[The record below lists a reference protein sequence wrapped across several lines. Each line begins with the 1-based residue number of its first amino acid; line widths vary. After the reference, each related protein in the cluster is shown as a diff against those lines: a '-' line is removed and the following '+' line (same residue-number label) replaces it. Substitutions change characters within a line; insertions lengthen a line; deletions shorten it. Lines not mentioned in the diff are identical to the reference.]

1 MEVDGDAPNLTDYV
15 SANGAGGS
23 IAKNT
28 EVIDISDYPV
38 KKKKSRLSN
47 AYNKDLCKN
56 NKPLTDFINKCLFL
70 DPTIGM
76 ETVINKVLLPSY
88 VKADKEYK
96 ESNKFR
102 RVITKAFQRL
112 IDDPDR
118 KYTHISDVVD
128 TLKFHVE
135 TPPQLKISPVK
146 KRVNFITLSTK
157 VSVKPNDHNRKRPM
171 IQSSSRIC
179 PPKKS
184 KSEVI
189 ALDCDDDDE
198 VIPIDDEA
206 YEDTSNQVKE
216 NQKSK
221 SQTEE
226 ENLVNGDTDTIE
238 IQDSQEVK
246 ITDEKESDHS
256 VNKLN
261 GDISTT
267 ENIEET
273 DKEIENEKENVGS
286 NENLLVPHKEKIVRL
301 EKPKLKKEPAKRPEE
316 MTEVE
321 KARRIRIIEA
331 KIETYNKTIAQL
343 DLEEVTDDSLNSPYH
358 KCDRLR
364 ASIVKLYKE
373 LCTLVGEA
381 PPKRRKIQLQIKE
394 GVPQGPIKRLE
405 KFLNKRADAE
415 GETPF
420 PDFSD
425 VIRCVE
431 KANEVDGLGWSKA
444 KIMKEAQS
452 IFTYCGRAL
461 QKKRQQREW
470 KHLRAMARPE
480 EFEADPAET
489 DMELQARLEAN
500 RRLASQREAEVF
512 NKFTQ
517 LEDVPEPAASTS
529 FAIEE
534 PSEHDSS
541 SDEETE
547 PTPVL
552 KESNNVNV
560 TSNVNVNNNVNVTS
574 NVNETSNVNVT
585 SNVND
590 SEVVVKQEPEEVPIK
605 IQYQGDISLVINISD
620 SESEDEYGVLTF

>member
-1 MEVDGDAPNLTDYV
+1 MEIDGDTPNLTDYM
-15 SANGAGGS
+15 SANIAGGS

-28 EVIDISDYPV
+28 EVIDISDYRV
-38 KKKKSRLSN
+38 SKKESRLSN
-47 AYNKDLCKN
+47 TYNKDLCRG

-76 ETVINKVLLPSY
+76 EAVINKVLLPSY
-88 VKADKEYK
+88 AKADKEYK
-96 ESNKFR
+96 ESNKFK

-112 IDDPDR
+112 IDNPGR
-118 KYTHISDVVD
+118 KYSHINNVVD

-135 TPPQLKISPVK
+135 TPPQCNISPLK

-157 VSVKPNDHNRKRPM
+157 VSVKPNDRKRPM

-206 YEDTSNQVKE
+206 DEDNSSNQVKVDHKR
-216 NQKSK
+216 N

-226 ENLVNGDTDTIE
+226 ENFVHGDTDIIE

-256 VNKLN
+256 VNRSN
-261 GDISTT
+261 GDKSTP
-267 ENIEET
+267 EHIEA
-273 DKEIENEKENVGS
+273 KSNEIEHEKENLGS
-286 NENLLVPHKEKIVRL
+286 NENLLVPHKEKIIRL
-301 EKPKLKKEPAKRPEE
+301 EKPKLKKKEPEE

-331 KIETYNKTIAQL
+331 KIEKYNKTIAQL
-343 DLEEVTDDSLNSPYH
+343 NLEEVTDDSLNSPYH
-358 KCDRLR
+358 KCDRLQ
-364 ASIVKLYKE
+364 AAIVKLYKE
-373 LCTLVGEA
+373 LCTLVGEE
-381 PPKRRKIQLQIKE
+381 PPKKRKIQLQIKE

-405 KFLNKRADAE
+405 TFLNKRADAE

-470 KHLRAMARPE
+470 KHLRALARPE

-512 NKFTQ
+512 NKYTQ
-517 LEDVPEPAASTS
+517 LADVPEPVASTS

-534 PSEHDSS
+534 PPDLENSS

-547 PTPVL
+547 PTHPIIL
-552 KESNNVNV
+552 KESN
-560 TSNVNVNNNVNVTS
+560 SNDNVTS
-574 NVNETSNVNVT
+574 NVNET
-585 SNVND
+585 
-590 SEVVVKQEPEEVPIK
+590 EVVVKQEPEEVPIK
-605 IQYQGDISLVINISD
+605 IQYQGDVSLVIIISD
-620 SESEDEYGVLTF
+620 SESEEEYGVLTF

>member
-1 MEVDGDAPNLTDYV
+1 MEVDEDTRNL
-15 SANGAGGS
+15 ANYQPTNGTNVN
-23 IAKNT
+23 ITKNT
-28 EVIDISDYPV
+28 EVIETIDISDYPV
-38 KKKKSRLSN
+38 SNKKSKLSN
-47 AYNKDLCKN
+47 AYDKNLCKH

-70 DPTIGM
+70 DPTNGM
-76 ETVINKVLLPSY
+76 EKIINKVLLPSY

-96 ESNKFR
+96 ESDKFR

-112 IDDPDR
+112 IVDPDR
-118 KYTHISDVVD
+118 KYTHMSDIVD

-135 TPPQLKISPVK
+135 TPPQSKVSPVK

-157 VSVKPNDHNRKRPM
+157 VSVKPNDHDRKRPM

-189 ALDCDDDDE
+189 ALDCDDDDDE

-206 YEDTSNQVKE
+206 NKNNISNLQEDS
-216 NQKSK
+216 KSK
-221 SQTEE
+221 SETDK
-226 ENLVNGDTDTIE
+226 ENLVNGDDPIE

-246 ITDEKESDHS
+246 VTDETENEHL

-261 GDISTT
+261 GDKSSA
-267 ENIEET
+267 ENINET
-273 DKEIENEKENVGS
+273 NKEIEHEKENLGS
-286 NENLLVPHKEKIVRL
+286 NENLLVPHKERIVRL
-301 EKPKLKKEPAKRPEE
+301 EKPKIKKKESVKKPEE
-316 MTEVE
+316 MTAVE
-321 KARRIRIIEA
+321 KAQRIKIIEA
-331 KIETYNKTIAQL
+331 KIEQHHKTIAQL
-343 DLEEVTDDSLNSPYH
+343 DLEEVTDDSANSPYH

-364 ASIVKLYKE
+364 ATIVKLYKE
-373 LCTLVGEA
+373 LCTLVGEQ
-381 PPKRRKIQLQIKE
+381 PKRRKIHLHIEE
-394 GVPQGPIKRLE
+394 GLPQGPIKRLE

-425 VIRCVE
+425 VVRCVE
-431 KANEVDGLGWSKA
+431 KANEVDDLGWSKA
-444 KIMKEAQS
+444 KITKEAQA

-470 KHLRAMARPE
+470 KHLRAIARPE

-500 RRLASQREAEVF
+500 RRIASQREDEVF
-512 NKFTQ
+512 KKFTQ
-517 LEDVPEPAASTS
+517 LDDVPEPAASTS
-529 FAIEE
+529 FSIEE
-534 PSEHDSS
+534 PSGHEDRT
-541 SDEETE
+541 SDEETGKSH
-547 PTPVL
+547 PAGL
-552 KESNNVNV
+552 KESDNND
-560 TSNVNVNNNVNVTS
+560 NVTS
-574 NVNETSNVNVT
+574 NVNET
-585 SNVND
+585 
-590 SEVVVKQEPEEVPIK
+590 EVVVKQEPEEVPIK

>member
-1 MEVDGDAPNLTDYV
+1 MEVDGDTPNLTDYV
-15 SANGAGGS
+15 SANGAGGGGS
-23 IAKNT
+23 ITNNT

-38 KKKKSRLSN
+38 NEKKSRISN
-47 AYNKDLCKN
+47 AYNKDLCRD

-70 DPTIGM
+70 DPTSGM
-76 ETVINKVLLPSY
+76 ETVINKILLPSY

-135 TPPQLKISPVK
+135 TPPQSKMSPVK

-157 VSVKPNDHNRKRPM
+157 VSVQPNNHERKRPM

-198 VIPIDDEA
+198 VIPIDD
-206 YEDTSNQVKE
+206 DNSSNQDKVDH
-216 NQKSK
+216 KSK

-226 ENLVNGDTDTIE
+226 ENLVNDDTDTIE

-246 ITDEKESDHS
+246 ITDEKESDNL

-261 GDISTT
+261 GDKSIA
-267 ENIEET
+267 EHIEA
-273 DKEIENEKENVGS
+273 KSYEIEHEKENLGS

-301 EKPKLKKEPAKRPEE
+301 EKPKLKKKEPVKKPEE

-331 KIETYNKTIAQL
+331 KIEKYNKTIAQL

-364 ASIVKLYKE
+364 ATIVKLYKE
-373 LCTLVGEA
+373 LCTLVGEE
-381 PPKRRKIQLQIKE
+381 PPKRRKIQLEIKE

-425 VIRCVE
+425 VVRCVE
-431 KANEVDGLGWSKA
+431 KANEADSLGWSKA

-489 DMELQARLEAN
+489 DLELQARLEAN

-512 NKFTQ
+512 NKYTQ
-517 LEDVPEPAASTS
+517 LEDAPEPAASTS
-529 FAIEE
+529 FAIE
-534 PSEHDSS
+534 PSKHDSS
-541 SDEETE
+541 SDEDTE
-547 PTPVL
+547 PTPTVL
-552 KESNNVNV
+552 KESNNNDNI
-560 TSNVNVNNNVNVTS
+560 TSNVS
-574 NVNETSNVNVT
+574 ETG
-585 SNVND
+585 
-590 SEVVVKQEPEEVPIK
+590 VVVKQEPEEVPIK

-620 SESEDEYGVLTF
+620 SESEDDYGVLTF